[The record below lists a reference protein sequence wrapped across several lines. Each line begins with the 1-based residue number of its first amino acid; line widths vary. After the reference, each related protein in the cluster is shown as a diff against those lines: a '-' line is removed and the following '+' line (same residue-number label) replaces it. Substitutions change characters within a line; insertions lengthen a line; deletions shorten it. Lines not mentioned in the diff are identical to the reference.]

1 MRRCSRGLRRRGLRD
16 AGHSLRGSL
25 PAARAARRR
34 PVSGWHGH
42 CSAERRPP
50 PGSPMRRSLFLL
62 AALVAPALAR
72 ADGLERS
79 IAVAPG
85 ERLRIELAQGDVDVF
100 THDADE
106 VRIEARA
113 SGLGAGG
120 VEFFVTREAGEI
132 VLRSRAE
139 RWLEW
144 LGSGPSVSVR
154 AWVPRHLGLAV
165 ETSGHVAARDG
176 GVLLVPAPPVTR

>member
-1 MRRCSRGLRRRGLRD
+1 MRRWIL
-16 AGHSLRGSL
+16 
-25 PAARAARRR
+25 
-34 PVSGWHGH
+34 
-42 CSAERRPP
+42 
-50 PGSPMRRSLFLL
+50 LL
-62 AALVAPALAR
+62 AALAVPQLAR
-72 ADGLERS
+72 ADELERS

-85 ERLRIELAQGDVDVF
+85 ERLRIELARGDVDVF
-100 THDADE
+100 THDAAE

-113 SGLGAGG
+113 RGLGASG
-120 VEFFVTREAGEI
+120 VEFFVTREPGEI

-144 LGSGPSVSVR
+144 LGNGPHVTVR

-176 GVLLVPAPPVTR
+176 GVLLVPAEVPAAN